1 MPRQETL
8 KDVPAD
14 KVDQVVQD
22 FRNAGATN
30 VTKIKQTDGKYTV
43 TATFD
48 EGQSKSV
55 S

>member
-14 KVDQVVQD
+14 KVEQVVQD
-22 FRNAGATN
+22 FKAAGATK
-30 VTKIKQTDGKYTV
+30 VTKTKQSNGKFTV

-48 EGQSKSV
+48 DANNG
-55 S
+55 